1 MTRWQ
6 GEQKSVRGGKVK
18 DLLAKVIDNQK
29 KKGPTYL

>member
-1 MTRWQ
+1 MTRQ
-6 GEQKSVRGGKVK
+6 RGERKSVRGGKVK

>member
-1 MTRWQ
+1 MTRRQ
-6 GEQKSVRGGKVK
+6 GERKSVRGGKVN